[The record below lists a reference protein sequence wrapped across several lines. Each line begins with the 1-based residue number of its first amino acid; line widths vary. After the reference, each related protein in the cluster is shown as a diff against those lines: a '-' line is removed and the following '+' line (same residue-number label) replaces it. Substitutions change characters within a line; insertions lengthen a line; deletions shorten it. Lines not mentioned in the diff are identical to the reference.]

1 MSTRIENYYTR
12 FFLFSLA
19 PVVAS
24 QKTNKNKLL
33 WNWARKEERERAKGA
48 AAKKV
53 WRPFQHVSA
62 ILFPSSGLKVNTRK
76 KQEERGQ
83 AELSGRRKRGR
94 RREIIVFTLSAKNR
108 GKKVEWA

>member
-1 MSTRIENYYTR
+1 MGEKRG
-12 FFLFSLA
+12 
-19 PVVAS
+19 
-24 QKTNKNKLL
+24 
-33 WNWARKEERERAKGA
+33 ERESERSGGK
-48 AAKKV
+48 KKV

-83 AELSGRRKRGR
+83 AELSGRRERGR
-94 RREIIVFTLSAKNR
+94 RREIIVFTHSAKKP